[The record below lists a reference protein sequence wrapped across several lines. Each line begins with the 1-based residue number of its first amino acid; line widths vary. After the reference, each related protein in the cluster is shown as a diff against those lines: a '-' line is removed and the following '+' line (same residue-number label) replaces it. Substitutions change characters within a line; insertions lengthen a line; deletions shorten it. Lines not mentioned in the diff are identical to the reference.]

1 MTTSAVQI
9 VLSIIA
15 AAVGGFNLGLVAGC
29 VWCDWARTNR
39 ADNPENWTGAE

>member
-1 MTTSAVQI
+1 MTTAQI
-9 VLSIIA
+9 VLAIIA
-15 AAVGGFNLGLVAGC
+15 AAIGGLNLGFVSGC